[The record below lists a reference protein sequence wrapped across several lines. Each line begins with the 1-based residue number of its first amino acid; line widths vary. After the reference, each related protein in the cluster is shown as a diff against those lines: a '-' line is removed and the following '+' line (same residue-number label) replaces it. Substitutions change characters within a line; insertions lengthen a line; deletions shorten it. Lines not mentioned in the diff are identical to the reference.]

1 MAAVINTNIASLN
14 TQRNLGTSQSAL
26 NTSIQRLS
34 SGLRVNSAKDDAAG
48 LAISERMTSQIRGL
62 NVAARNA
69 NDGISLAQTAEGA
82 LGKIGDMLQR
92 VRELSVQ
99 SANASNSADDRKAL
113 NAEAGQLLS
122 EIDRVAKQTEFN
134 GLKLLDGSFTLQA
147 FQVGAN
153 AGETINVA
161 GIANAQISALGSWTS
176 VDTAAA
182 PVTGAAPVGAG
193 YVAAVPG
200 TPATPTASAVSGAY
214 TQAASATGTDAFQV
228 KIDGAVASD
237 TVVGAASDAA
247 TIQTNIAAFVAASG
261 GAYTLAATVAG
272 GDLVITKAD
281 GTDMAITTSFSD
293 GVGST
298 AAAAGATSNGTFGAG
313 FVATHTGGTPAAG
326 GTPATP
332 GTFSALSGA
341 AFTINGENIEVGAAA
356 DAATR
361 LTDLTTAINAKTGTT
376 GVQAS
381 VSGGALTLTS
391 IGGSGNIDIA
401 GTGNVTEQTGLTAG
415 ANAATPGSAQTGFA
429 TLDISS
435 VAGANNAMKAMD
447 AAINSVNSARG
458 TLGAVQS
465 RFENAIGNIQV
476 TAENLQGARSRI
488 IDADFAAET
497 ASLTRG
503 QILQQAG
510 TAMLAQ
516 ANSLP
521 NNVLSLLR
529 G

>member
-82 LGKIGDMLQR
+82 LGKVGDMLQR
-92 VRELSVQ
+92 VRELAVQ

-153 AGETINVA
+153 AGETIDVA

-176 VDTAAA
+176 VDTPAA
-182 PVTGAAPVGAG
+182 PVAGAAPTGTG
-193 YVAAVPG
+193 YVAG
-200 TPATPTASAVSGAY
+200 TTATATDSVASGAY
-214 TQAASATGTDAFQV
+214 VQAASDNAADAFQF
-228 KIDGAVASD
+228 KIDGAIASD
-237 TVVGAASDAA
+237 RLVGDASAANL
-247 TIQTNIAAFVAASG
+247 QTDIAAFVAASG
-261 GAYTLAATVAG
+261 GAYTLAGTVAG

-281 GTDMAITTSFSD
+281 GTDMAIATSFSNA
-293 GVGST
+293 VGST
-298 AAAAGATSNGTFGAG
+298 TAAAGTTSAGTFGGAG
-313 FVATHTGGTPAAG
+313 FVGNHTGGTPASG
-326 GTPATP
+326 GTP
-332 GTFSALSGA
+332 GTFSALTGT
-341 AFTINGENIEVGAAA
+341 AFTINGENIEVGAAT

-361 LTDLTTAINAKTGTT
+361 LADLTTAINAKTGAT

-381 VSGGALTLTS
+381 VAGGALTLTS

-401 GTGNVTEQTGLTAG
+401 GSGAVTEQTGLTAG
-415 ANAATPGSAQTGFA
+415 TNAATPGSAQTGFA
-429 TLDISS
+429 TLDIST

-529 G
+529 

>member
-82 LGKIGDMLQR
+82 LGKVGDMLQR
-92 VRELSVQ
+92 VRELAVQ
-99 SANASNSADDRKAL
+99 SANASNSTADRTAL
-113 NAEAGQLLS
+113 NDEATQLKAEIQ
-122 EIDRVAKQTEFN
+122 RVGTQTEFN
-134 GLKLLDGSFTLQA
+134 GLKLLDGSFTNAA

-153 AGETINVA
+153 QGQTIDVA
-161 GIANAQISALGSWTS
+161 TIANAQISALGSWTN
-176 VDTAAA
+176 VAE
-182 PVTGAAPVGAG
+182 
-193 YVAAVPG
+193 AAV
-200 TPATPTASAVSGAY
+200 ATTS
-214 TQAASATGTDAFQV
+214 
-228 KIDGAVASD
+228 
-237 TVVGAASDAA
+237 
-247 TIQTNIAAFVAASG
+247 AASG
-261 GAYTLAATVAG
+261 TFTTATSSAIGQAFSLTVGGATVFAKTTTAAVENVTAANLDTGLTTNAAAITAAGITYTGTFAG
-272 GDLVITKAD
+272 GNIVFSKAD
-281 GTDMAITTSFSD
+281 GTDFS
-293 GVGST
+293 V
-298 AAAAGATSNGTFGAG
+298 ALTSNFGTSAG
-313 FVATHTGGTPAAG
+313 SF
-326 GTPATP
+326 
-332 GTFSALSGA
+332 
-341 AFTINGENIEVGAAA
+341 
-356 DAATR
+356 
-361 LTDLTTAINAKTGTT
+361 
-376 GVQAS
+376 
-381 VSGGALTLTS
+381 
-391 IGGSGNIDIA
+391 A
-401 GTGNVTEQTGLTAG
+401 GTGFVGAQTNGTA
-415 ANAATPGSAQTGFA
+415 AVASTAQTGFS
-429 TLDISS
+429 TLNIST
-435 VAGANNAMKAMD
+435 VTGANNAMLAMD
-447 AAINSVNSARG
+447 AAINAVNSARG

-497 ASLTRG
+497 ANLTRG

>member
-14 TQRNLGTSQSAL
+14 TQRNLGTSQSQL

-82 LGKIGDMLQR
+82 LGKVGDMLQR
-92 VRELSVQ
+92 VRELAVQ
-99 SANASNSADDRKAL
+99 SANATNSDADRTAL
-113 NAEAGQLLS
+113 NDEATQLKAE
-122 EIDRVAKQTEFN
+122 INRVATTTSFN
-134 GLKLLDGSFTLQA
+134 GLKLLDGSFTEQS

-153 AGETINVA
+153 QGETINVKD
-161 GIANAQISALGSWTS
+161 ITNAQIDALGSWNSVAEANTSGLSGAFTS
-176 VDTAAA
+176 VGLADDTENFSLTVDSVEVLSATGPTEVTAADIDTALKNETVLGELKDAGITFTGTAAA
-182 PVTGAAPVGAG
+182 G
-193 YVAAVPG
+193 
-200 TPATPTASAVSGAY
+200 
-214 TQAASATGTDAFQV
+214 
-228 KIDGAVASD
+228 
-237 TVVGAASDAA
+237 
-247 TIQTNIAAFVAASG
+247 
-261 GAYTLAATVAG
+261 TLAF
-272 GDLVITKAD
+272 TKTD
-281 GTDMAITTSFSD
+281 GTAMDIKVVNDVADSGF
-293 GVGST
+293 
-298 AAAAGATSNGTFGAG
+298 AGEDFATETNTVDNG
-313 FVATHTGGTPAAG
+313 
-326 GTPATP
+326 
-332 GTFSALSGA
+332 L
-341 AFTINGENIEVGAAA
+341 AA
-356 DAATR
+356 D
-361 LTDLTTAINAKTGTT
+361 TAM
-376 GVQAS
+376 
-381 VSGGALTLTS
+381 
-391 IGGSGNIDIA
+391 IGFDA
-401 GTGNVTEQTGLTAG
+401 
-415 ANAATPGSAQTGFA
+415 
-429 TLDISS
+429 LDIST
-435 VAGANNAMKAMD
+435 VAGANNAMLAMD

-497 ASLTRG
+497 AALTRG

-529 G
+529 

>member
-1 MAAVINTNIASLN
+1 
-14 TQRNLGTSQSAL
+14 
-26 NTSIQRLS
+26 
-34 SGLRVNSAKDDAAG
+34 
-48 LAISERMTSQIRGL
+48 
-62 NVAARNA
+62 
-69 NDGISLAQTAEGA
+69 
-82 LGKIGDMLQR
+82 
-92 VRELSVQ
+92 
-99 SANASNSADDRKAL
+99 
-113 NAEAGQLLS
+113 
-122 EIDRVAKQTEFN
+122 
-134 GLKLLDGSFTLQA
+134 
-147 FQVGAN
+147 
-153 AGETINVA
+153 
-161 GIANAQISALGSWTS
+161 
-176 VDTAAA
+176 
-182 PVTGAAPVGAG
+182 VGAG
-193 YVAAVPG
+193 YVAG
-200 TPATPTASAVSGAY
+200 TPATPTASVASGAY
-214 TQAASATGTDAFQV
+214 VQAASDNAADAFQF
-228 KIDGAVASD
+228 KIDGTTVSD
-237 TVVGAASDAA
+237 RLVGAASAA
-247 TIQTNIAAFVAASG
+247 NLQTDIAAFVASSG
-261 GAYTLAATVAG
+261 GAYSLAGTVAG

-281 GTDMAITTSFSD
+281 GTDMAITTSFSN
-293 GVGST
+293 GVGSA
-298 AAAAGATSNGTFGAG
+298 AAAAGTTSAGTFGAG
-313 FVATHTGGTPAAG
+313 FVANHTGGTPAAG
-326 GTPATP
+326 GTP
-332 GTFSALSGA
+332 GTFSALTGA

-356 DAATR
+356 NAAAR

-381 VSGGALTLTS
+381 VAGGALTLTS

-401 GTGNVTEQTGLTAG
+401 GSGAVTEQTGMTAG
-415 ANAATPGSAQTGFA
+415 THAATPGSAQTGFA
-429 TLDISS
+429 TLDIST

-447 AAINSVNSARG
+447 AAINSVNSSRG